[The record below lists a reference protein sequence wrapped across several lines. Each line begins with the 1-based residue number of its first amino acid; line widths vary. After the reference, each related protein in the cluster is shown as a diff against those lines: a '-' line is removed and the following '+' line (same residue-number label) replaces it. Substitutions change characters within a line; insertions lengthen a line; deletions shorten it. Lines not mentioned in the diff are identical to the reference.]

1 MRLRPN
7 LIYPALPPSHAGA
20 AEKSEERASR
30 ALIVVPV
37 HDVVVVG
44 VVVAAVPGVSQT
56 SAGHVKCARVDVG
69 VVAAVPGVSQR

>member
-1 MRLRPN
+1 MRLRPC
-7 LIYPALPPSHAGA
+7 LIYPALPTSHAGA

-30 ALIVVPV
+30 ALVVPV